1 MEVLKFIMLQE
12 KSGIYGYTKKMSWKQ
27 TKLINPKTKI
37 ANLDISK
44 GEYYKKQY
52 HVIQFTWL
60 SFHS

>member
-1 MEVLKFIMLQE
+1 MDFMTSNGGFKIHDVARKIRHIWLHK
-12 KSGIYGYTKKMSWKQ
+12 TMSWKQ

-52 HVIQFTWL
+52 PVIQFT
-60 SFHS
+60 